1 MNKIVILGVI
11 GIIIISI
18 TGAISLSLFSDNSYI
33 NNEQRHV
40 ILDESLVTLDTDNP
54 IKIGILHSLSGT
66 MAISESVVVDSVL
79 LAVEEINSRGGILGR
94 EVIPIIKDGQSDWDI
109 FADEAENLIV
119 EEEVDVV
126 FGGWTSASRKT
137 MKPVF
142 EEYNHL
148 LFYPVQYEGLESSPN
163 IIYTGAAPNQQVL
176 PAIDWA
182 NKELGNKFFLVG
194 SDYIFPRSAGEIMK
208 AKILEIGG
216 SVVGEEYKVLGE
228 RDFVDVVDKIV
239 ASNPDVILNTIN
251 GDSNIEFFKELRKN
265 KIYSYEIPTISFSI
279 AESEIR
285 LIGTKS
291 MQGDYASWNYFQ
303 SISNENNQKFV
314 KSFQEKYGSHRVVAD
329 PMEAG
334 YVGVYL
340 YAKAVESVGSTD
352 IIKVRETLKGLTLN
366 APEGVVGIDPE
377 NNHLSKIIRI
387 GQILPNG
394 QFKIVSSSEQP
405 IKAQP
410 YPDYKTKEQWNSFLD
425 NLYNQ
430 WDKSWAN
437 PGL

>member
-314 KSFQEKYGSHRVVAD
+314 NSFQEKYGSHRVVAD

>member
-94 EVIPIIKDGQSDWDI
+94 EVIPIIKDGQSDWNI
-109 FADEAENLIV
+109 FADEAENPIV
-119 EEEVDVV
+119 EEEVDVI

>member
-340 YAKAVESVGSTD
+340 YAKAVELVGSTE
-352 IIKVRETLKGLTLN
+352 IIQVREALKGMTLN

>member
-329 PMEAG
+329 PLEAG

>member
-303 SISNENNQKFV
+303 SIKHENNQKFV

>member
-387 GQILPNG
+387 GQILADG

>member
-405 IKAQP
+405 IKAKP
-410 YPDYKTKEQWNSFLD
+410 YPEYKTKQQWNSFLD
-425 NLYNQ
+425 NLFNQ
-430 WDKSWAN
+430 WNKRWAN